1 MLIIELHNGGKP
13 VINLNSVLNNSASL
27 EVHAHWDPI
36 VDATYNLHK
45 NSPENVELFD
55 LSPNEPIR
63 EYKSDAFNAFLPSS
77 SVTVGDVWEL
87 DLDAV
92 IPFLSQFHPGATGKL
107 KHGQKGAF
115 ACLRALSSDYAD
127 IAFRI
132 HAEFTLATRP
142 NPDWKPGSDRR
153 RQVDLAR
160 FIPSQ
165 YAGRLLIDLKTGGIY
180 DFSLALPPRNSNVD
194 INDFGYADMV
204 FVTRM
209 ELLATPT
216 KSSDD
221 IKWEEVIAAK
231 EARSRLEL
239 EFYKFAEINWLPFEE
254 AVAEAE
260 ATQRPLH
267 AVLTW
272 GPLND
277 ESC

>member
-1 MLIIELHNGGKP
+1 M
-13 VINLNSVLNNSASL
+13 INLNNSASL

-36 VDATYNLHK
+36 ADSTYNLHK
-45 NSPENVELFD
+45 DSPENIALFD
-55 LSPNEPIR
+55 LSPNEPVR
-63 EYKSDAFNAFLPSS
+63 EYKGDAFNAFLPSS

-115 ACLRALSSDYAD
+115 ACLRALSEDYAD
-127 IAFRI
+127 ISFRI

-165 YAGRLLIDLKTGGIY
+165 YTGRLLIDLKSGSIC

-204 FVTRM
+204 FVPRM
-209 ELLATPT
+209 ELLATLT
-216 KSSDD
+216 KASDD
-221 IKWEEVIAAK
+221 IKWEDVITAE

-239 EFYKFAEINWLPFEE
+239 KFYKFAEIKWLPLEA
-254 AVAEAE
+254 AVAEAV

-267 AVLTW
+267 TVLTW
-272 GPLND
+272 GPLDD

>member
-1 MLIIELHNGGKP
+1 MLIIGLHNGGKP
-13 VINLNSVLNNSASL
+13 VINLNSILNNSASL

-87 DLDAV
+87 ELDAV

-115 ACLRALSSDYAD
+115 ACLRALAQDYAD
-127 IAFRI
+127 ISFRI

-165 YAGRLLIDLKTGGIY
+165 YTGRLLIDLKTGDVY

-194 INDFGYADMV
+194 INDFGYADMA
-204 FVTRM
+204 FVPRM

-216 KSSDD
+216 KASAD
-221 IKWEEVIAAK
+221 IKWEDVITAE

-239 EFYKFAEINWLPFEE
+239 KLYKFAEINWLPFEE

>member
-1 MLIIELHNGGKP
+1 MIDFSTALK
-13 VINLNSVLNNSASL
+13 NSPPLK
-27 EVHAHWDPI
+27 VHAHWDPI

-45 NSPENVELFD
+45 NSPENLELFD

-63 EYKSDAFNAFLPSS
+63 EYNGEAFNAFLPSS
-77 SVTVGDVWEL
+77 SVTVGDVWKL

-115 ACLRALSSDYAD
+115 ACLRALSQDYAD
-127 IAFRI
+127 ISFRI

-165 YAGRLLIDLKTGGIY
+165 YTGRLLINLKTGVIF

-194 INDFGYADMV
+194 INDFRYADMV
-204 FVTRM
+204 FVPRM
-209 ELLATPT
+209 ELHTTPT
-216 KSSDD
+216 KASDD
-221 IKWEEVIAAK
+221 IKWDDAITAE

-239 EFYKFAEINWLPFEE
+239 KFYKFAEIDWLPFED
-254 AVAEAE
+254 AVKKAE
-260 ATQRPLH
+260 ATQRPIH

-272 GPLND
+272 GPLDD